1 MLPILADNF
10 LLFISRKKRGW
21 WPDADGHWRAASWDG
36 PIWDELTRPGEL
48 PHETS
53 QTTAGVQHAGCHHCQ
68 GANRYKQGYSWLAH
82 HEDRQ
87 AFLTNLSLEDTDSYQ
102 DVVVEIERATRGKAF
117 LGGYRHKVTKAEYH
131 HAAVQTMPKKRPDKG
146 VEIFS
151 RDTQVCAHTYTHIH
165 THIYTHTHTIHT
177 IKWIIAVLDYAKP
190 LSEWHLIK
198 PFKCTELSSLC
209 LNFYLH

>member
-117 LGGYRHKVTKAEYH
+117 WEDTVIKWPRRSIIMLLYRRCLRRGLTRVLRYSAGIH
-131 HAAVQTMPKKRPDKG
+131 R
-146 VEIFS
+146 
-151 RDTQVCAHTYTHIH
+151 CAHTHTHTYTH
-165 THIYTHTHTIHT
+165 THIYTHTHTLYT
-177 IKWIIAVLDYAKP
+177 L
-190 LSEWHLIK
+190 
-198 PFKCTELSSLC
+198 
-209 LNFYLH
+209 